1 VVEYPDLII
10 KRLPEAI
17 KIHPEVKEELYT
29 IISERYVTKI
39 EIREILDEMRK
50 EREEW
55 TRRFEQQREE
65 ANRRF
70 EQQEKEFRQLREEW
84 NRQFEQQREE
94 SNRRFEQQRKEL
106 IQLREDTNARFEAI
120 IHEMKEF
127 RKEMREE
134 LQKTRKDLLTELE
147 IRISTI
153 GSRWGEFTE
162 ETLRN
167 TLKRLLS
174 ERFKITKIEK
184 WETEDEE
191 GYVFNIPQK
200 IEADFLLKDDI
211 DYLIEISASAN
222 ERDVASLFRKGE
234 FYKKRTNK
242 TPKLLFIA
250 VNMHKKGKVLC
261 DKLGIELI
269 TYDELRDKEE

>member
-1 VVEYPDLII
+1 MADNTILRKEVHTFLKKHPEVIAEELPHVFKDHPDVLKKPLLSIFPDMVVEYPDLII

-55 TRRFEQQREE
+55 TRR
-65 ANRRF
+65 
-70 EQQEKEFRQLREEW
+70 
-84 NRQFEQQREE
+84 FEQQREE

-200 IEADFLLKDDI
+200 IEGRLLTQ
-211 DYLIEISASAN
+211 
-222 ERDVASLFRKGE
+222 R
-234 FYKKRTNK
+234 
-242 TPKLLFIA
+242 
-250 VNMHKKGKVLC
+250 
-261 DKLGIELI
+261 
-269 TYDELRDKEE
+269 